1 MNNISEIAL
10 LLTSNTKGRKTKNS
24 RTAGDTQG
32 RQKCC
37 PFNEELFA
45 FARIR
50 RKVDKKKIF
59 LFLPLLKKV
68 HAFSSF
74 AVMDNSM
81 CHEVKETTKSNKK
94 QWQGKYLAQFSALER
109 MTKIIEAKVAFVTFL
124 TYSTHFLRG
133 VFLHTL
139 RTTLC

>member
-1 MNNISEIAL
+1 MSNISEIAL

-32 RQKCC
+32 KQKCC
-37 PFNEELFA
+37 PFNEELFV

-59 LFLPLLKKV
+59 LFLHLLKKV
-68 HAFSSF
+68 RAFSSF

-81 CHEVKETTKSNKK
+81 CHEVKETTNSNKK

-124 TYSTHFLRG
+124 TYSTPFLRS
-133 VFLHTL
+133 VFLHTV